1 MAVGYH
7 HGSAAEALQAR
18 LNATLPDARLAASRL
33 PLAAQVRLWLLSAD
47 FPRGPLSPEVAA
59 RVVAEPAYWAFCW
72 GSGHAM
78 AGWLLEN
85 PEAVRG
91 RRILDFGS
99 GSGVAGIAA
108 ALAGAAEVHACDI
121 DADAR
126 LATRANAELNR
137 VAVTCWQDLDAVP
150 PVDLVLLA
158 DVLYDRANL
167 PLLDLLRDRFPELLL
182 ADSRLA
188 PALLPDWETFA
199 VIEADTLPDLDESP
213 IHRWIRFYRP
223 RGQPTG
229 SAPAALLA

>member
-1 MAVGYH
+1 MAN
-7 HGSAAEALQAR
+7 AAEKLQAR
-18 LNATLPDARLAASRL
+18 LNATLPDARLVPSRL
-33 PLAAQVRLWLLSAD
+33 PLASEVRLWLLSAD
-47 FPRGPLSPEVAA
+47 FPRGPLAADVAA

-72 GSGHAM
+72 GSGQAM
-78 AGWLLEN
+78 AGWLLEH
-85 PEAVRG
+85 PETVAG

-126 LATRANAELNR
+126 LATTANAELNGIS
-137 VAVTCWQDLDAVP
+137 VTCWADLADVP
-150 PVDLVLLA
+150 DVDLVLLA

-167 PLLDLLRDRFPELLL
+167 PLLDLLQARFPELLL

-188 PALLPDWETFA
+188 PELLPDWETFA
-199 VIEADTLPDLDESP
+199 IIEADTLPDLDESP

-223 RGQPTG
+223 LGQATG